1 MTKQPAAPSPQDFAT
16 AQRLLSQLLF
26 GKQLFYCLSGVARLG
41 VADHMDGEPKPVE
54 EIAAAVGAH
63 APSLYRAMRALASV
77 GVFREEEEGR
87 RFALTQAGMLL
98 KSDATGTARYFATM
112 FGDEW
117 TTRAYERITDVLC
130 TGEDGVTQA
139 YGKDVFDV
147 LADKPEQLAA
157 FQAAM
162 SSSSVLGGEAVAAAY
177 DFSGIERLADVG
189 GGHGGL
195 LAAIL
200 ARYPKMQGVLFD
212 RPEVVAGVTPG
223 RFDGCEDRIA
233 IEPGSFFERVPD
245 GCDAYIMKHIIH
257 DWGDEQCRTILKLM
271 RERLPANGRVL
282 VCDMVVSDEPGPTP
296 AKLLDIEMLV
306 VTVGGKERT
315 EAEFRD
321 LFASAGLKLNR
332 IVPTARPI
340 CVIEAVPV

>member
-1 MTKQPAAPSPQDFAT
+1 MTESAQQDQVAA
-16 AQRLLSQLLF
+16 AQQLVSQLLF

-41 VADHMDGEPKPVE
+41 VADHMDGAPKSVE
-54 EIAAAVGAH
+54 EIADAVGAH
-63 APSLYRAMRALASV
+63 APSLYRVMRALASV
-77 GVFREEEEGR
+77 GVFREENGR
-87 RFALTQAGMLL
+87 KFALTQAGTLL
-98 KSDATGTARYFATM
+98 KSDAPGTIRHFATM

-117 TTRAYERITDVLC
+117 TTRGYERTADVLR
-130 TGEDGVTQA
+130 TGKDGVSQA
-139 YGKDVFDV
+139 YGKHVFDV
-147 LADKPEQLAA
+147 LAEKPEQLAN

-162 SSSSVLGGEAVAAAY
+162 TSSSVLGGLAVLDAY
-177 DFSGIERLADVG
+177 DFSGIKRMADVG

-200 ARYPKMQGVLFD
+200 KRYPKMQGVLFE
-212 RPEVVAGVTPG
+212 RPETIDGVPPG
-223 RFDGCEDRIA
+223 QFAFCQDRITLEA
-233 IEPGSFFERVPD
+233 GSFFDRVPE

-257 DWGDEQCRTILKLM
+257 DWGDEECRTILRLM
-271 RERLPANGRVL
+271 RERLPADGRVL

-321 LFASAGLKLNR
+321 LFASAGLRLNR

-340 CVIEAVPV
+340 CVIEALPA